1 MLLCLLW
8 LAWSW
13 GIPEVEAF
21 NQGYHR
27 VIPLQGVNIQQA
39 IRRIHNFRS
48 LPFPDYNSQHQQL
61 KLKLEMHMPV
71 IGIQKGP
78 LLGMNNT
85 KVYVFTSHCDQS
97 QMLLV
102 DELNRPLIS
111 LIMQAGLLIHSAA
124 DSAVQINVYA
134 LKNTPEV
141 HSACTFIL
149 FSIACALYQGKPVL
163 FGGLELGL
171 ARSCRA
177 YRKRAVCLP
186 SRHYTPEF
194 IE

>member
-8 LAWSW
+8 LVWS
-13 GIPEVEAF
+13 PEVEAL
-21 NQGYHR
+21 NQGFMQHYHR
-27 VIPLQGVNIQQA
+27 VIPLQGVSMQQA

-48 LPFPDYNSQHQQL
+48 LPFPDYNTQHQQP

-71 IGIQKGP
+71 IGTQKGP

-85 KVYVFTSHCDQS
+85 KVYVFASYSDQS
-97 QMLLV
+97 QMLFV
-102 DELNRPLIS
+102 DEHNRPL
-111 LIMQAGLLIHSAA
+111 LQVGLYAGLPVHST

-141 HSACTFIL
+141 HYACTFIL

-163 FGGLELGL
+163 YGGLEMGL
-171 ARSCRA
+171 ASSCRA

-186 SRHYTPEF
+186 PRHYNPEF